1 MFIEPGNPWENGYV
15 ESFIGTFRGELLN
28 GEIFDTLLEAR
39 VAIECWR
46 RVHSQFRSHSSL
58 GNVPPEQFAAQ
69 NLPLKTDPIRAP
81 GTIKNDLQNF
91 KLT

>member
-1 MFIEPGNPWENGYV
+1 MK
-15 ESFIGTFRGELLN
+15 
-28 GEIFDTLLEAR
+28 
-39 VAIECWR
+39 
-46 RVHSQFRSHSSL
+46 RSSAHR
-58 GNVPPEQFAAQ
+58 EEFATQ